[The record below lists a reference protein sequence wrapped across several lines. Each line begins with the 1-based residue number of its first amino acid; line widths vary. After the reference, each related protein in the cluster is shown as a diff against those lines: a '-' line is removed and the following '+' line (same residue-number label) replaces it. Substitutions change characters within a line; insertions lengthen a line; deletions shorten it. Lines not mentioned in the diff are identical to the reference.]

1 MKKLLILLFSILI
14 SFNSYGEWKAVA
26 SNVNFDDTFY
36 VDFSRIKILGTNV
49 LWWDL
54 RDGPIPVSDK
64 YFSTM
69 SYSEGDCNYFRYKVL
84 SMITFTG
91 RMGEGERV
99 DVPLINKEWEYPS
112 PGTTDEEI
120 LKSICNYIK

>member
-1 MKKLLILLFSILI
+1 ML
-14 SFNSYGEWKAVA
+14 
-26 SNVNFDDTFY
+26 
-36 VDFSRIKILGTNV
+36 IKILGTNV

-112 PGTTDEEI
+112 PGTTDAEI